1 MATKD
6 QSGLV
11 LQQSPWGSGTL
22 LPGLCGTSRFCLFR
36 FISSSWRNWP
46 AGSFLGCGV
55 WEVKQFWELPWL
67 KTSLCYPPTWS
78 MLWLLLVENHFC
90 SEAWRRGSTFHFL
103 FPCDCSRCGAGRI
116 WSGLA
121 CCFTRR
127 GSGLSAFPSLAGTF
141 PRQTPVAPH
150 REVPSSAFSL
160 FFLFWV
166 GILFRGLGLLGWF
179 PHSLRV
185 SHFLSLQDSQVFWEV
200 SLTWCFN
207 LCFVLFCL
215 FC

>member
-11 LQQSPWGSGTL
+11 LQQAPWGSGTL
-22 LPGLCGTSRFCLFR
+22 LPGLCGTSHFCLFR

-78 MLWLLLVENHFC
+78 MLWLLLGENHFC

-103 FPCDCSRCGAGRI
+103 FPCDCSVALVGSDLAWPAVSRGGAQGSVRFLHLLALSRGKLPWLRTGR
-116 WSGLA
+116 SPPRPFP
-121 CCFTRR
+121 CSFSS
-127 GSGLSAFPSLAGTF
+127 GSGSYSEGWASWAGSRIVSGFPI
-141 PRQTPVAPH
+141 
-150 REVPSSAFSL
+150 FSL
-160 FFLFWV
+160 SKTL
-166 GILFRGLGLLGWF
+166 RSSERF
-179 PHSLRV
+179 P
-185 SHFLSLQDSQVFWEV
+185 
-200 SLTWCFN
+200 
-207 LCFVLFCL
+207 
-215 FC
+215 